1 MTIYKDI
8 NAFEIG
14 FGQPI
19 TCQLFAKLRNNPLSI
34 AEGNSPA
41 DRKYE
46 VGSFEYST
54 ATLGEKDRLVAYRE
68 NYLNAGGSNSTAL
81 GVPFRVNRA
90 GIYNIHNRITDTAG
104 GTITTKVNG
113 IVQSTLTATAGAAL
127 NAHILVQVS
136 RRDMIEIE
144 LTKDAGDSSGTV
156 SCQSWMYTSNPHSD
170 YGCMYGFK
178 NTLETSVFIQPATI
192 VVDTF

>member
-1 MTIYKDI
+1 MTVYKDI
-8 NAFEIG
+8 NSAEIG
-14 FGQPI
+14 FGKPI
-19 TCQLFAKLRNNPLSI
+19 TCQLFEKLRNNPLST

-41 DRKYE
+41 SRKYE

-54 ATLGEKDRLVAYRE
+54 ATQGQKDRLVAYRE

-90 GIYNIHNRITDTAG
+90 GQYNIHHKITDTAG

-113 IVQSTLTATAGAAL
+113 IVQSTLTASAGAAL
-127 NAHILVQVS
+127 NAHILIEVS

-144 LTKDAGDSSGTV
+144 LTKDASDSSGTV

-170 YGCMYGFK
+170 YGCMYGYK
-178 NTLETSVFIQPATI
+178 NTLETSVGIQPVEI
-192 VVDTF
+192 VVDIF